1 MQNPEGARASTAAQC
16 AAIAAF
22 HGLAVVLGA
31 ALLVALLAAGLL
43 SGMTILFYRALAL
56 LAITLPVLA
65 LLMAVVARMAP
76 RRLALAPRDAVSA
89 SIVAASMLV
98 AFFVVGP
105 VTVDRSISVFM
116 LSRFETAP
124 GGAMTEKAARDA
136 FVQTYVDDWRQI
148 ARRLEEQETSGNL
161 RRGPDGWR
169 LTPQG
174 QSFMDKARLL
184 SRLFGG
190 DPRFVNR

>member
-1 MQNPEGARASTAAQC
+1 MPNPDRAKASHAAQSV
-16 AAIAAF
+16 AIAAF
-22 HGLAVVLGA
+22 HGLAVILGA
-31 ALLVALLAAGLL
+31 AILVALLATGVLA
-43 SGMTILFYRALAL
+43 GMTILFYRALAL

-65 LLMAVVARMAP
+65 LLMVVVARMAP

-136 FVQTYVDDWRQI
+136 FVRTYVDDWRQI

-161 RRGPDGWR
+161 RRDADGWR

-174 QSFMDKARLL
+174 QSFMDKARML
-184 SRLFGG
+184 SQLFGG

>member
-1 MQNPEGARASTAAQC
+1 MPNPDRAKASHAAQSV
-16 AAIAAF
+16 AIAAF
-22 HGLAVVLGA
+22 HGLAVILGA
-31 ALLVALLAAGLL
+31 AILVALLATGVLA
-43 SGMTILFYRALAL
+43 GMTILFYRALAL

-161 RRGPDGWR
+161 RRDADGWR